1 MLDLFT
7 PGTSPGPSQ
16 TTVALVQS
24 AESPEQR
31 ATRRIQAVLR
41 AGHPVVLAMSGGK
54 DSAALVNLALNSA
67 RAMVDEG
74 DIVPPIVIVHSDTLV
89 ELPDLRRLVDTDLKK
104 VQAYGDRHGLQV
116 LTRVARPTLSDSFPV
131 RVIGGRALPSFP
143 DTHADCSTQWK
154 RLPNERVTRKA
165 FEELN
170 SQGLWKPPVLMTGVR
185 AAESNARDARIAHRG
200 EVAEG
205 IWVNDLGALRAS
217 PILDFDV
224 DSVWEYLGL
233 CAAGVIPAYS
243 DFAETMRIYRDAG
256 GSSCVIVADMKLQ
269 GQSKP
274 CSARTGCWICT
285 KVKTD
290 HSATQMMASNPERN
304 GWLKPLN
311 DLRNFI
317 SHTQYDWTRRHY
329 VMRTIDKDG
338 FITIGPDTY
347 SPAMLQELLRYA
359 LSAQVVTGH
368 QIISIRQLVAIDAR
382 WSIYAMCPPFTA
394 LKIFREVE
402 AGQITLAPDVPR
414 SPKTPVPRIGK
425 IYVGESWAEAIG
437 RDTLAG
443 LRDIGAEMFHETCGP
458 GLRQIKDGSLVI
470 DMEGGLEFDVD
481 EQGAHDFL
489 EFIADDKIRNYCR
502 PDCVDWTWG
511 YKTYLQY
518 GTLNVPKGRSSMT
531 HEILQRSQW
540 RQANSLHGQQDPAE
554 LAKRCTLLHEA
565 AKSAP
570 TPINET
576 QQPLFSQ

>member
-1 MLDLFT
+1 M
-7 PGTSPGPSQ
+7 
-16 TTVALVQS
+16 
-24 AESPEQR
+24 
-31 ATRRIQAVLR
+31 
-41 AGHPVVLAMSGGK
+41 
-54 DSAALVNLALNSA
+54 
-67 RAMVDEG
+67 
-74 DIVPPIVIVHSDTLV
+74 
-89 ELPDLRRLVDTDLKK
+89 
-104 VQAYGDRHGLQV
+104 
-116 LTRVARPTLSDSFPV
+116 SDSFPV

-347 SPAMLQELLRYA
+347 SPAMLQELENVGLGLANIRAAQQMIGAHCQHRKAPLLQSCSGQLRRRTSPAEPVQGA
-359 LSAQVVTGH
+359 LCGVASLTGGHQVGLLSDAAQVKREQAIQLPAVAG
-368 QIISIRQLVAIDAR
+368 SIDRTAAI
-382 WSIYAMCPPFTA
+382 
-394 LKIFREVE
+394 
-402 AGQITLAPDVPR
+402 
-414 SPKTPVPRIGK
+414 
-425 IYVGESWAEAIG
+425 
-437 RDTLAG
+437 
-443 LRDIGAEMFHETCGP
+443 
-458 GLRQIKDGSLVI
+458 
-470 DMEGGLEFDVD
+470 
-481 EQGAHDFL
+481 
-489 EFIADDKIRNYCR
+489 
-502 PDCVDWTWG
+502 
-511 YKTYLQY
+511 
-518 GTLNVPKGRSSMT
+518 
-531 HEILQRSQW
+531 
-540 RQANSLHGQQDPAE
+540 
-554 LAKRCTLLHEA
+554 
-565 AKSAP
+565 P
-570 TPINET
+570 TR
-576 QQPLFSQ
+576 